1 MVLNEKF
8 EVKFKD
14 KNSAEQKSLLTNAI
28 IDLYKNFENYEIIER
43 GRGKNDQTSNFMNKF
58 YITKFDILN
67 LLDECLSTLN
77 LAKYGDILADRDR
90 MNNLLYILYIPNA
103 NVGNW
108 DYKKSRE
115 KLLYIKWNPIN
126 KKIISFHTMADIQQ
140 TNRDELEERKMKIK
154 ESNYE
159 IYNTHIKIRYGNRNV
174 LEYYDSVSNN
184 LFIIYDGYIETIDQI
199 RSWDKFEDLFPNAT
213 LVKDD
218 SKVVQIWKRDRKL
231 KEKLS
236 FAQLKSEVVPQ
247 SKANANLKYF
257 YTQRNELNGQGNRN
271 IKFLESQF
279 DENDGSML
287 FAFRTDATYNDE
299 DKKELNNDNL
309 NDGSMKKNTT
319 KEYMIQLKIC
329 DFFDIFY
336 ELIEPTDTNFSK
348 EDMKAILELS
358 EEVRIGCDCPSSYW
372 MGGDYWLT
380 QIDAQL
386 KTCTIAP
393 KYWNRVDL
401 RGETK
406 VCKHE
411 LSLLNH
417 ISFFLP
423 QMAMACKKE
432 LRNYNLI

>member
-154 ESNYE
+154 ESNYK
-159 IYNTHIKIRYGNRNV
+159 IY
-174 LEYYDSVSNN
+174 
-184 LFIIYDGYIETIDQI
+184 
-199 RSWDKFEDLFPNAT
+199 NAT

-218 SKVVQIWKRDRKL
+218 NKVVQIWKRDRKL